1 MNYRDATNE
10 NEEETYKTLNR
21 LLEKPYHESNHVF
34 ALGGVEK
41 LYRTAKKHGITRSQV
56 IAWLQLQSCSS
67 TISSQQSFCERIRW

>member
-10 NEEETYKTLNR
+10 NEEETYKTPNR
-21 LLEKPYHESNHVF
+21 LLEKPYHESNHAS
-34 ALGGVEK
+34 ALGSVEK

-67 TISSQQSFCERIRW
+67 TISSQQSFCERIR